1 MHQKSDQSTPLT
13 LKQPSSKVRI
23 WSVQYSWG
31 HPEKAKTN
39 KIWQLQKC
47 VYGLADASQYWYL
60 IIWEELCKL
69 GGRPSN
75 RREMTSI
82 VSLFVDD
89 LLWEG
94 NSELLQIMQKL
105 KIIFQVA
112 SENLKSVTYVG
123 INTKQNDDF
132 SITVD
137 QHANAETI
145 QPVPVTREKSV
156 IPTEMLLI
164 RNNQP

>member
-1 MHQKSDQSTPLT
+1 
-13 LKQPSSKVRI
+13 
-23 WSVQYSWG
+23 
-31 HPEKAKTN
+31 
-39 KIWQLQKC
+39 
-47 VYGLADASQYWYL
+47 
-60 IIWEELCKL
+60 
-69 GGRPSN
+69 
-75 RREMTSI
+75 MTSI

-112 SENLKSVTYVG
+112 SENRKSFTYVG